1 MVPPERRSWRRS
13 PDVTLH
19 DGLEGTVVNA
29 RGLLANAE
37 RLKEDLGGA
46 RTFVAD
52 DIDIAVS
59 NSYEL
64 STEEASAVFISWLL
78 LEVKGKVA
86 ELLVEVADDPRS
98 VVVKE

>member
-1 MVPPERRSWRRS
+1 M
-13 PDVTLH
+13 
-19 DGLEGTVVNA
+19 NA

-37 RLKEDLGGA
+37 RLEEDLGGA

-52 DIDIAVS
+52 DIAVS

-78 LEVKGKVA
+78 VEVKGKVA
-86 ELLVEVADDPRS
+86 ELLVEVADSPRS